1 MKWIL
6 ASQSPRRKALFS
18 LISPEF
24 EVRPSAFNENSVT
37 ADTPKELTMLLAQ
50 KKAESVPHAADE
62 AVVGC
67 DTVVALGDEVLG
79 KPENRADA
87 RRMLT
92 ALSGKTHAVYTGVCV
107 LYGEKQLVFA
117 ERTDVTFFALSEEE
131 IESYLDTEEPYDKA
145 GAYGLQGRAAL
156 FVERIT
162 GDYNNVVGLP
172 AARLARTLCGEWPQR
187 TANTEKSGEKR

>member
-1 MKWIL
+1 
-6 ASQSPRRKALFS
+6 
-18 LISPEF
+18 
-24 EVRPSAFNENSVT
+24 
-37 ADTPKELTMLLAQ
+37 MLLAQ

-67 DTVVALGDEVLG
+67 DTVVALENEVLG

-87 RRMLT
+87 KRMLD

-145 GAYGLQGRAAL
+145 GAYGIQGRAAL

>member
-1 MKWIL
+1 
-6 ASQSPRRKALFS
+6 
-18 LISPEF
+18 
-24 EVRPSAFNENSVT
+24 
-37 ADTPKELTMLLAQ
+37 MLLAQ

-67 DTVVALGDEVLG
+67 DTVVALENEVLG

-87 RRMLT
+87 KRMLD

-107 LYGEKQLVFA
+107 LYGEKRLVFA

-145 GAYGLQGRAAL
+145 GAYGIQGRAAL

-172 AARLARTLCGEWPQR
+172 AARLARTLCSEWPQE

>member
-92 ALSGKTHAVYTGVCV
+92 ALSGKTHAVYTGV

-145 GAYGLQGRAAL
+145 GAYGIQGRAAL

>member
-67 DTVVALGDEVLG
+67 DTVVALENEVLG

-87 RRMLT
+87 RRMHYGAFGKNACGLHWGLCAVWRET
-92 ALSGKTHAVYTGVCV
+92 ACFCRTHGCH
-107 LYGEKQLVFA
+107 VFC
-117 ERTDVTFFALSEEE
+117 LSEEE

-145 GAYGLQGRAAL
+145 GAYGIQGRAAL

>member
-1 MKWIL
+1 
-6 ASQSPRRKALFS
+6 
-18 LISPEF
+18 
-24 EVRPSAFNENSVT
+24 
-37 ADTPKELTMLLAQ
+37 MLLAQ

-67 DTVVALGDEVLG
+67 DTVVALENEVLG

-145 GAYGLQGRAAL
+145 GALWN
-156 FVERIT
+156 T
-162 GDYNNVVGLP
+162 GPCGAVCRTDYR
-172 AARLARTLCGEWPQR
+172 RL
-187 TANTEKSGEKR
+187 

>member
-1 MKWIL
+1 M
-6 ASQSPRRKALFS
+6 
-18 LISPEF
+18 
-24 EVRPSAFNENSVT
+24 
-37 ADTPKELTMLLAQ
+37 
-50 KKAESVPHAADE
+50 
-62 AVVGC
+62 
-67 DTVVALGDEVLG
+67 LG

-145 GAYGLQGRAAL
+145 GAYGIQGAVCR
-156 FVERIT
+156 T
-162 GDYNNVVGLP
+162 DYR
-172 AARLARTLCGEWPQR
+172 RL
-187 TANTEKSGEKR
+187 